1 MFKKYAGKIVIL
13 PYNLKYFK
21 NQVKNLD
28 SAVIILR
35 EAVANETAI
44 LELNNIKDSLEELI
58 LKVTDLIVL
67 YRNLSELL
75 FENETCIQINLLLID
90 INSLCNILKYSIST
104 KRTKIT
110 YEDIFNCLNVISKMT
125 KQVYEYSKK
134 ITPELDCDN
143 VKPIK
148 PIE

>member
-1 MFKKYAGKIVIL
+1 M
-13 PYNLKYFK
+13 
-21 NQVKNLD
+21 
-28 SAVIILR
+28 R

>member
-1 MFKKYAGKIVIL
+1 MFKIYAGKIVIL

-44 LELNNIKDSLEELI
+44 LELDNIKDNFEELI
-58 LKVTDLIVL
+58 LKVADLIVL
-67 YRNLSELL
+67 YKNLSELL

-134 ITPELDCDN
+134 ITPELDYDN
-143 VKPIK
+143 VKPFK